1 MNYALWGCCHER
13 VRIDDLVGVDSGKS
27 HCYRRAGCRDCP
39 AATKAQEVNPTKLLI
54 AQRLD
59 EQAREQEAIADLA
72 AEYKDLPRWQ
82 ERIAELRRG
91 AELAK
96 WWAANIRANES

>member
-1 MNYALWGCCHER
+1 M
-13 VRIDDLVGVDSGKS
+13 
-27 HCYRRAGCRDCP
+27 
-39 AATKAQEVNPTKLLI
+39 LI

>member
-1 MNYALWGCCHER
+1 M
-13 VRIDDLVGVDSGKS
+13 
-27 HCYRRAGCRDCP
+27 
-39 AATKAQEVNPTKLLI
+39 NPTTMLI

-72 AEYKDLPRWQ
+72 SEYKNIPRWS

-91 AELAK
+91 AEFAR
-96 WWAANIRANES
+96 WWANNIRSGQ

>member
-1 MNYALWGCCHER
+1 M
-13 VRIDDLVGVDSGKS
+13 
-27 HCYRRAGCRDCP
+27 
-39 AATKAQEVNPTKLLI
+39 NPTKMLI

-72 AEYKDLPRWQ
+72 SEYKDIPRWS

-91 AELAK
+91 AEFSRWLAT
-96 WWAANIRANES
+96 NIRANES